1 MLTGAI
7 LQVKAMLASENAG
20 NLDTSEY
27 VAGLLCGDLL
37 TRAKVVFDYEQRR
50 FAFIAV

>member
-1 MLTGAI
+1 
-7 LQVKAMLASENAG
+7 MLAKENAG

-37 TRAKVVFDYEQRR
+37 SKCRVVFEYAQRR
-50 FAFIAV
+50 FAITWPKQE